1 VDCPKKDIGYR
12 QFQQFYLAVKTNLK
26 VHFVFKKAEIDHK
39 GLWPIKSI
47 FKLKD
52 KNPADGDGTEYCR

>member
-1 VDCPKKDIGYR
+1 MDCPKKDIGYK
-12 QFQQFYLAVKTNLK
+12 QFEKSYLK

-39 GLWPIKSI
+39 GLGPIKSI